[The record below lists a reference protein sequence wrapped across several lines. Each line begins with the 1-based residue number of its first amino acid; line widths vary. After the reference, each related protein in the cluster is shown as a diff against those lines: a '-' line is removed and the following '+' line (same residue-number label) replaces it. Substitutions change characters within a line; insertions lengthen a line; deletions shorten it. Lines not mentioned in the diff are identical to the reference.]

1 MLGPTRSSAELD
13 VRRRRI
19 LFRAWH
25 RGTRE
30 MDLIMGS
37 FCDSAIAGLGDG
49 DLDELERL
57 IDVPDQDLYAWITG
71 AGRIDEGFDT
81 PLLAKI
87 RSFRLPSTT
96 GAR

>member
-1 MLGPTRSSAELD
+1 MLGPSRSSAELD

-37 FCDSAIAGLGDG
+37 FCDSEIAGLGDG
-49 DLDELERL
+49 ELDELERL

-71 AGRIDEGFDT
+71 SDQVDETFDT
-81 PLLAKI
+81 ALLARI
-87 RSFRLPSTT
+87 RTFQLHSTHGT
-96 GAR
+96 R